1 MSGINNLHELN
12 LNHEFNEAETRFQ
25 EQTIGKMLQY
35 IVNKENP
42 FAITASTDSSLY
54 NILTQQIMSA
64 EIRNDLLSIFSQ
76 GKDRYLSFRRER
88 FIEKTKAILST
99 ITRANIKTFVNI
111 DDSIKSTQ
119 QKHNVLHKE
128 LLQAQK
134 FIDIARL
141 RQYDMTELFKFDLIS
156 SNMLF
161 DGEGFMR
168 DPNKSTL
175 VTELENNLTP

>member
-1 MSGINNLHELN
+1 M
-12 LNHEFNEAETRFQ
+12 
-25 EQTIGKMLQY
+25 
-35 IVNKENP
+35 
-42 FAITASTDSSLY
+42 
-54 NILTQQIMSA
+54 
-64 EIRNDLLSIFSQ
+64 
-76 GKDRYLSFRRER
+76 SFRRER
-88 FIEKTKAILST
+88 FIEKTKDILST

-161 DGEGFMR
+161 DDEGFMR
-168 DPNKSTL
+168 DQKRAHL
-175 VTELENNLTP
+175 